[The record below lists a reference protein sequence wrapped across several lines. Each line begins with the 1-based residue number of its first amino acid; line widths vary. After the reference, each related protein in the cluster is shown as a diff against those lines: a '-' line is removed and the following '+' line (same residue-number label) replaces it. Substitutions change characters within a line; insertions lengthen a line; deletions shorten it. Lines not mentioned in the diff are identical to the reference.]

1 MRANHSLSG
10 IAMSLF
16 IFLTVVQAI
25 VAAMLVGVILMQ
37 KSEGGGLAGGGSP
50 AGMMSARGA
59 ADFMTRLTTILAALF
74 VGLSILLAAMAAST
88 GAAKPIEDT
97 LNRSA
102 VPDQP
107 LPQQAP
113 APVNPLGGGA
123 QPAPAG
129 GAPAPANVDPLQAP
143 AKQ

>member
-1 MRANHSLSG
+1 
-10 IAMSLF
+10 MSLF

-59 ADFMTRLTTILAALF
+59 ADFMTRFTTILAILF
-74 VGLSILLAAMAAST
+74 VALSILLAALAAST
-88 GAAKPIEDT
+88 GADKPIEDT

-102 VPDQP
+102 IPEQT

-113 APVNPLGGGA
+113 APVNPLGDGA
-123 QPAPAG
+123 QSAPAG
-129 GAPAPANVDPLQAP
+129 GASPAAGATDPLQVP

>member
-1 MRANHSLSG
+1 
-10 IAMSLF
+10 MSLF

-59 ADFMTRLTTILAALF
+59 ADFMTRFTTILAILF
-74 VGLSILLAAMAAST
+74 VALSILLAALAAST
-88 GAAKPIEDT
+88 GADKPIEDT

-102 VPDQP
+102 IPEQT

-113 APVNPLGGGA
+113 APVNPLGDGA
-123 QPAPAG
+123 QSAPAG
-129 GAPAPANVDPLQAP
+129 GASPAASAADPLQAP

>member
-1 MRANHSLSG
+1 
-10 IAMSLF
+10 MSLF

-25 VAAMLVGVILMQ
+25 VATLLVIVILMQ

-59 ADFMTRLTTILAALF
+59 ADFMTRLTTILAVLF
-74 VGLSILLAAMAAST
+74 VSLSILLAALAANT

-102 VPDQP
+102 IPDQS

-113 APVNPLGGGA
+113 APVNPLDGGA

-129 GAPAPANVDPLQAP
+129 AASPVPASADPLQAP
-143 AKQ
+143 GKQQ

>member
-1 MRANHSLSG
+1 
-10 IAMSLF
+10 MSLF

-50 AGMMSARGA
+50 AGLMSARGA
-59 ADFMTRLTTILAALF
+59 ADFMTRLTTILAVVF
-74 VGLSILLAAMAAST
+74 VGLSILLAAMAAET

-97 LNRSA
+97 LNRSSI
-102 VPDQP
+102 PQQP

-113 APVNPLGGGA
+113 GPVNPLDGGA
-123 QPAPAG
+123 QPSPAG
-129 GAPAPANVDPLQAP
+129 AASPAAGAANPLEAP